1 MMKIAL
7 VSPYD
12 FSHPGG
18 VGRHITALFNNFTS
32 MGHQVKVIAPSSKDV
47 NEFGEHFIRI
57 GRPFPIPA
65 SDSIIRVPLS
75 LHLAPAIKKVMAEE
89 QFDVVHLH
97 EPFMPMLCSATLRF
111 SNTVNVGT
119 FHAAQGKPGYDIGRP
134 VTTWI
139 LEHRARKLHGHIAV
153 SKPAMDYASRF
164 VPGDYE
170 IIPNGVDIHHFRPDV
185 PLIQEYCDG
194 KLNIVFMGRLE
205 FRKGLN
211 YLLKSFYY
219 VKKEMPNTRLIICGP
234 GTRLRKRYE
243 QWVKDV
249 RLKDVVFTGLVNFE
263 EQPSYYRTADVFCA
277 PNTSHES
284 FGLVLVEAMAT
295 GRPVV
300 ASNIEGF
307 ASVVTDGKD
316 GLLVPPMTV
325 RPLANTLLKLL
336 NDKQLRL
343 QMGEN
348 GLITAQK
355 YDWEG
360 VAARVL
366 AYYSKTIEKT
376 RRQGLVK

>member
-1 MMKIAL
+1 MKIAL

-32 MGHQVKVIAPSSKDV
+32 TGHQVKVIAPSSKDV

-185 PLIQEYCDG
+185 PLIPEYCDG

-249 RLKDVVFTGLVNFE
+249 RLKDVVFTGMVNFE

-325 RPLANTLLKLL
+325 HPLANTLLKLL

-343 QMGEN
+343 QMGQQ

>member
-1 MMKIAL
+1 
-7 VSPYD
+7 
-12 FSHPGG
+12 
-18 VGRHITALFNNFTS
+18 
-32 MGHQVKVIAPSSKDV
+32 
-47 NEFGEHFIRI
+47 
-57 GRPFPIPA
+57 
-65 SDSIIRVPLS
+65 
-75 LHLAPAIKKVMAEE
+75 
-89 QFDVVHLH
+89 
-97 EPFMPMLCSATLRF
+97 
-111 SNTVNVGT
+111 
-119 FHAAQGKPGYDIGRP
+119 
-134 VTTWI
+134 
-139 LEHRARKLHGHIAV
+139 
-153 SKPAMDYASRF
+153 
-164 VPGDYE
+164 
-170 IIPNGVDIHHFRPDV
+170 
-185 PLIQEYCDG
+185 
-194 KLNIVFMGRLE
+194 MGRLE

-211 YLLKSFYY
+211 YLLKAFYY

>member
-65 SDSIIRVPLS
+65 PDSIIRVPLS

>member
-1 MMKIAL
+1 
-7 VSPYD
+7 
-12 FSHPGG
+12 
-18 VGRHITALFNNFTS
+18 
-32 MGHQVKVIAPSSKDV
+32 
-47 NEFGEHFIRI
+47 
-57 GRPFPIPA
+57 
-65 SDSIIRVPLS
+65 
-75 LHLAPAIKKVMAEE
+75 
-89 QFDVVHLH
+89 
-97 EPFMPMLCSATLRF
+97 MPMLCSATLKF

-119 FHAAQGKPGYDIGRP
+119 FHAAQGKPGYGFGRP
-134 VTTWI
+134 VTKWI
-139 LEHRARKLHGHIAV
+139 LEARAKKLHGHIAV

-170 IIPNGVDIHHFRPDV
+170 IIPNGVDTKYFRPNV
-185 PLIQEYCDG
+185 PLIEKYNDG

-211 YLLKSFYY
+211 YLLKAFYD
-219 VKKEMPNTRLIICGP
+219 VKKEMPETRLIICGP

-249 RLKDVVFTGLVNFE
+249 RLQDVVFTGMVNFD

-284 FGLVLVEAMAT
+284 FGLILIEAMAT

-307 ASVVTDGKD
+307 ASVVTDGKE
-316 GLLVPPMTV
+316 GVLVPPMTV
-325 RPLANTLLKLL
+325 RPLANALLKML
-336 NDKQLRL
+336 NDKPRRL
-343 QMGEN
+343 QMGQQ

-366 AYYSKTIEKT
+366 AYYQKTIEKT
-376 RRQGLVK
+376 RAQGLVK

>member
-1 MMKIAL
+1 MKIAL

>member
-1 MMKIAL
+1 MKIAL

-18 VGRHITALFNNFTS
+18 VGRHISSLYMHFTR
-32 MGHQVKVIAPSSKDV
+32 MGHEVKVIAPASRDIKD
-47 NEFGEHFIRI
+47 FGNDFIRI

-65 SDSIIRVPLS
+65 SDSVIRIPLS

-119 FHAAQGKPGYDIGRP
+119 FHAAQGKPGYGFGRP
-134 VTTWI
+134 ISTWI

-153 SKPAMDYASRF
+153 SKPAADYVSKF
-164 VPGDYE
+164 VPAEYE
-170 IIPNGVDIHHFRPDV
+170 IIPNGVDLTYFRPDV
-185 PLIQEYCDG
+185 PPIQEYCDG

-205 FRKGLN
+205 FRKGIN
-211 YLLKSFYY
+211 YLLKAFLE
-219 VKKEMPNTRLIICGP
+219 VKSQMPNTRLIICGP

-249 RLKDVVFTGLVNFE
+249 HLQDVVFTGMVNYDQ
-263 EQPSYYRTADVFCA
+263 QPSYYRTADVFCA
-277 PNTSHES
+277 PATSRES
-284 FGLVLVEAMAT
+284 FGMILLEAMAT

-300 ASNIEGF
+300 ATNIEGF
-307 ASVVTDGKD
+307 AAVVTHGEE
-316 GLLVPPMTV
+316 GLLVAPMTV
-325 RPLANTLLKLL
+325 HPLAEALLKLL

-343 QMGEN
+343 QMGQK

-355 YDWEG
+355 YAWEG
-360 VAARVL
+360 IADRL
-366 AYYSKTIEKT
+366 MEYYNQTIEKAH
-376 RRQGLVK
+376 RNGNMR

>member
-1 MMKIAL
+1 MKIAL

-211 YLLKSFYY
+211 YLLKAFYY